1 MQSKKFKLKKKF
13 AKLIL
18 VSYEQGMMTCRD
30 LQKTDFVGL
39 WRADHGVDCLNQ
51 VNQLV

>member
-1 MQSKKFKLKKKF
+1 MQSKKFKFLKIF

-30 LQKTDFVGL
+30 LQKADFVGL
-39 WRADHGVDCLNQ
+39 
-51 VNQLV
+51 